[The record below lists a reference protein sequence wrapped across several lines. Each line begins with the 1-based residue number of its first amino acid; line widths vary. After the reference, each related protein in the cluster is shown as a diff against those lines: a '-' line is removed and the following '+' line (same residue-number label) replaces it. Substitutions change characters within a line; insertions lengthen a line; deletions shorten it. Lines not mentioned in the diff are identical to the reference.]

1 MKKYL
6 AFFLVLLMAVSVL
19 AACGKDD
26 SNNDSDKVTATAP
39 VQIPDITEPVATE
52 DNGNTLTSTEQ
63 VTVIDNELCTL
74 TIDGLEYDDL
84 WGYNIKTSLVNKTSD
99 KSLVASLESIS
110 VRNVQ
115 FDAIYYCEAAAGKTA
130 KENISLVASDEEA
143 EVIGEEPVF
152 ELSFEVKDADDYLGD
167 SLGQADAVYAPFG
180 DAEVGA
186 YVRESLPSDK
196 VLVDNDA
203 LSVTVTAIED
213 DDFMGY
219 TLKLFIQNKTDKEL
233 MVSAEDV
240 SVNGLMADPYFAK
253 SVAGGKSC
261 FAQMYW
267 LGDDFEEL
275 GITEVN
281 EIELTVSAYDYDDIF
296 AGDIVN
302 EKVTITP

>member
-1 MKKYL
+1 MKRYFSL
-6 AFFLVLLMAVSVL
+6 FIVILLLISVF
-19 AACGKDD
+19 AACGKDTA
-26 SNNDSDKVTATAP
+26 DKSTDKTTPSVALVT
-39 VQIPDITEPVATE
+39 PDVTEPATE
-52 DNGNTLTSTEQ
+52 EDNTGTVTSNKQ
-63 VTVIDNELCTL
+63 VTVIDNEYCTL
-74 TIDGLEYDDL
+74 TIDGIEYDEL
-84 WGYNIKTSLVNKTSD
+84 WGYNIKTTLVNKTAD
-99 KSLVASLESIS
+99 KSLVATVENMF
-110 VRNVQ
+110 VCDVQ
-115 FDAIYYCEAAAGKTA
+115 IDAIYYCEAAAGKTA

-302 EKVTITP
+302 EKVTINP

>member
-74 TIDGLEYDDL
+74 TIDGLEYDEL

-130 KENISLVASDEEA
+130 KENISLVTSDEEA
-143 EVIGEEPVF
+143 EIIGDKPVF
-152 ELSFEVKDADDYLGD
+152 TLSFEVNDADDYLSD
-167 SLGQADAVYAPFG
+167 ALGEMKVTYFPFG
-180 DAEVGA
+180 GVEAGFYE
-186 YVRESLPSDK
+186 REPLPSDK

-240 SVNGLMADPYFAK
+240 SVNGIMADPYFAK
-253 SVAGGKSC
+253 AVAGGLSS
-261 FAQMYW
+261 FAQMCW
-267 LGDDFEEL
+267 LDSDFEEL
-275 GITEVN
+275 EITEVQD
-281 EIELTVSAYDYDDIF
+281 IELTLRAYDYDDIF
-296 AGDIVN
+296 AGDVVK